1 MDACLGTKLLEKEK
15 NEAGVRRRDGERESG
30 RKAFSAFT
38 GKNSART
45 SELVNESS
53 PDPAYYP
60 LTTLETTPISDI
72 IVIKHLEGLPS

>member
-1 MDACLGTKLLEKEK
+1 MPGHKVVGKREKRG
-15 NEAGVRRRDGERESG
+15 GVRRRDGERESG

-60 LTTLETTPISDI
+60 LTTLETTPISGI
-72 IVIKHLEGLPS
+72 IVIKHLQGLPS